1 MRARYSEI
9 NSFIDDNFSVRQNFV
24 ENNNIKKIHLETTD
38 KNPEN
43 KKELAL
49 TEKQETFLTALFGE
63 ARGNPKAAG
72 DIAGYAD
79 YLQPLRALKD
89 EIITRAE
96 EQLAAFAP
104 RASMGMINALD
115 EDGSL
120 PGANIRMEAAKQIL
134 DRVGLSKKEK
144 LDSTA
149 KGGVVL
155 AICKKFELPI
165 VAVGMGEKETDLQP
179 FNAEYFSKA
188 LLGIEN

>member
-1 MRARYSEI
+1 ML
-9 NSFIDDNFSVRQNFV
+9 V
-24 ENNNIKKIHLETTD
+24 
-38 KNPEN
+38 PN

-49 TEKQETFLTALFGE
+49 TKKQETIWTALFGE
-63 ARGNPKAAG
+63 AKGNPKVAG

-79 YLQPLRALKD
+79 YLQPLRSLKD

-134 DRVGLSKKEK
+134 DRVGLSKREK
-144 LDSTA
+144 VDITA
-149 KGGVVL
+149 KVQHGVF
-155 AICKKFELPI
+155 ILPP
-165 VAVGMGEKETDLQP
+165 KDKDNDWRT
-179 FNAEYFSKA
+179 
-188 LLGIEN
+188 

>member
-1 MRARYSEI
+1 ML
-9 NSFIDDNFSVRQNFV
+9 V
-24 ENNNIKKIHLETTD
+24 
-38 KNPEN
+38 PEN

-63 ARGNPKAAG
+63 AQGNPRTAG

-79 YLQPLRALKD
+79 YHQPLRALKE

-144 LDSTA
+144 LDITA
-149 KGGVVL
+149 KVQHGVF
-155 AICKKFELPI
+155 ILPPKSND
-165 VAVGMGEKETDLQP
+165 GTKD
-179 FNAEYFSKA
+179 
-188 LLGIEN
+188 

>member
-1 MRARYSEI
+1 M
-9 NSFIDDNFSVRQNFV
+9 
-24 ENNNIKKIHLETTD
+24 
-38 KNPEN
+38 
-43 KKELAL
+43 
-49 TEKQETFLTALFGE
+49 FGE

-96 EQLAAFAP
+96 EQLTAFAP

-120 PGANIRMEAAKQIL
+120 HGANIKMEAAKQIL

-144 LDSTA
+144 LDITA
-149 KGGVVL
+149 KVQHGVF
-155 AICKKFELPI
+155 ILPP
-165 VAVGMGEKETDLQP
+165 KNNDWK
-179 FNAEYFSKA
+179 N
-188 LLGIEN
+188 